1 MNEAK
6 LARKLRLGDRPALNQ
21 AIDAYTP
28 YLTTVVWHTIG
39 PTASAEDVE
48 EIISDVFLALWSH
61 RANLCPELGLKSWL
75 AAAARNKAI
84 DRLCAAPPAH
94 LPLDEAAGTGSVTPE
109 EDLEQR
115 MFAAALRQAVE
126 DLPPP
131 DGQLVFRYY
140 YEEEKLK
147 DIAKDLGLSVPAAK
161 SRLLRARRKLKEVLT
176 RGGLANDT
184 VG

>member
-6 LARKLRLGDRPALNQ
+6 LARKLRQGDRLALNQ

-39 PTASAEDVE
+39 PAASAEDVE

-61 RANLCPELGLKSWL
+61 RANLCPELGFKSWL

-84 DRLCAAPPAH
+84 DRLRAAPPAY

>member
-61 RANLCPELGLKSWL
+61 RTNLSPELGLKSWL

-84 DRLCAAPPAH
+84 D